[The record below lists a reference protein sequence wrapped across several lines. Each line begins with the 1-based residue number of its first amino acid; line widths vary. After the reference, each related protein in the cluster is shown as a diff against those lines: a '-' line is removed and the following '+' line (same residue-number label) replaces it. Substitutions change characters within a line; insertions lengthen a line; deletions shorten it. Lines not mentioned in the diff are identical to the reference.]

1 MKGFTLIEVL
11 ISALVL
17 VVVIASFTYLFRSG
31 ISLLTSAE
39 DFNRAANSLELKA
52 EEIRAA
58 SFDNIQNQTFDKGR
72 VEAALINPELKEIKL
87 TLNWR
92 AGREPLRLYTL
103 RAK

>member
-17 VVVIASFTYLFRSG
+17 VIVIASFTYLFRSG

-39 DFNRAANSLELKA
+39 DFNRAINALELKA
-52 EEIRAA
+52 EEVKALA
-58 SFDNIQNQTFDKGR
+58 FDNVQNQTFDKGQ
-72 VEAALINPELKEIKL
+72 VDISLINPELKEIKI

-92 AGREPLRLYTL
+92 EGREPLHLYTL